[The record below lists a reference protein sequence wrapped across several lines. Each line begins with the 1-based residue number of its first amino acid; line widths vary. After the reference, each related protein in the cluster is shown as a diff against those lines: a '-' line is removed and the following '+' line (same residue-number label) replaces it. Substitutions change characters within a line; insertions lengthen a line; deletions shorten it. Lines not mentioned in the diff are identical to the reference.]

1 MAVLVG
7 HADDGVR
14 RHPARRADDQAA
26 HIKAAQLFRRRVGG
40 RVFFIVDD
48 ESCVQQVITHGCQ
61 NTQRLVV
68 LHLQPL
74 DRRVDLAEA
83 NKSYPFIHVSLPP
96 CFHLQLLLGS

>member
-14 RHPARRADDQAA
+14 RHPARHADDQAA

-48 ESCVQQVITHGCQ
+48 ESSVQQVIAHGCQ
-61 NTQRLVV
+61 NAQRLIV

-96 CFHLQLLLGS
+96 CFHLQLL